1 MRGLPRQKLKEL
13 VQDQLLGDFTFKPCG
28 AQAVELCVRVP
39 GKPELLFKGAGSN
52 AEDDAAEKAL
62 DKLDP
67 SWRARLERTRED
79 SRAQALVGDAAL
91 DLLLALTA
99 SSLGLVARRTDA
111 LRQSLLRNSE
121 LGGGAAGTARATET
135 EAAVGRAVL
144 CFTETLVS
152 TLRLAVSAAGADQL
166 LQNLEAAVAASAAQA
181 LPELNAQ
188 SGTEVEHAVSHA
200 GRHL

>member
-1 MRGLPRQKLKEL
+1 MRGLPRRKLKEL
-13 VQDQLLGDFTFKPCG
+13 VKDQLRGGFTSLPCG
-28 AQAVELCVRVP
+28 AQAVELRVHVP
-39 GKPELLFKGAGSN
+39 GRPELLFKGAGSD

-62 DKLDP
+62 DELDP
-67 SWRARLERTRED
+67 SWRASLERTRED
-79 SRAQALVGDAAL
+79 CRAQALVGDAAL
-91 DLLLALTA
+91 DLLLVLTA
-99 SSLGLVARRTDA
+99 SSLGLDARRTDA
-111 LRQSLLRNSE
+111 LRQSLLRNAA

-152 TLRLAVSAAGADQL
+152 TLRRAVLAAGADEL
-166 LQNLEAAVAASAAQA
+166 LHNLEAAAAASAAQV

-188 SGTEVEHAVSHA
+188 LGTEVEHAVGRA